1 MYDLR
6 RKVPNDVQQHN
17 ERLQIVICLKRTCK
31 SAAIKASRSI
41 ASKLDD
47 FWLHMRIAYMN
58 LPASHLVVKGK
69 PKDANTSYASSLSE
83 SFTTYCSLKKA
94 DRTALFFAAA

>member
-1 MYDLR
+1 M
-6 RKVPNDVQQHN
+6 PNDVQQHN
-17 ERLQIVICLKRTCK
+17 ERPQIMICFKRKCK
-31 SAAIKASRSI
+31 SAAIKASRSV
-41 ASKLDD
+41 ASKFDD
-47 FWLHMRIAYMN
+47 FWLQMRISDMN
-58 LPASHLVVKGK
+58 LPASHLLVKGK

>member
-1 MYDLR
+1 M
-6 RKVPNDVQQHN
+6 PNDVQQHN

-58 LPASHLVVKGK
+58 LPASHLLVKGK

>member
-17 ERLQIVICLKRTCK
+17 ERLQIVICLKRKCK
-31 SAAIKASRSI
+31 SAAIKASRSV

-47 FWLHMRIAYMN
+47 FWLQMRIAYIN
-58 LPASHLVVKGK
+58 LSASHLLVKGK
-69 PKDANTSYASSLSE
+69 PKDAVTSFASSLSE
-83 SFTTYCSLKKA
+83 AFITY
-94 DRTALFFAAA
+94 